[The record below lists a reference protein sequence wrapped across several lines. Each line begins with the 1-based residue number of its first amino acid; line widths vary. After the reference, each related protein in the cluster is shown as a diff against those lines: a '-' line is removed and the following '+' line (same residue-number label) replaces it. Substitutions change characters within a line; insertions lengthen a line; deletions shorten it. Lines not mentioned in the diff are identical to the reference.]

1 MTGTPTRITS
11 LGVVPCYQ
19 HGGHGTVIGTALEE
33 FCLTVNESGLL
44 FSWYL
49 REAGGVPARHQEL
62 TIVARD
68 DPAEVVNSS
77 EFSPMDWDFEQMDAL
92 VDFSISCLADNQ
104 RESAALSWL
113 PTAVH
118 AQARRWGSSTEPLD
132 RAYRAATAGNTT
144 RPLLG
149 GGRHAALPVQRVGS
163 IRSSTGRRATADS
176 TASIPG
182 VSDPSGTILPTPRRD
197 GSALYIRS
205 LLML

>member
-92 VDFSISCLADNQ
+92 VDFFDQLPRRQ
-104 RESAALSWL
+104 SARIGGTELVAHRGPRPGAAVGLVHRAVGQGVPGGDSGQHHAAASWRRS
-113 PTAVH
+113 
-118 AQARRWGSSTEPLD
+118 ARCP
-132 RAYRAATAGNTT
+132 ACAAGGVDQIEHWTT
-144 RPLLG
+144 R
-149 GGRHAALPVQRVGS
+149 H
-163 IRSSTGRRATADS
+163 RRLDS
-176 TASIPG
+176 QHPG

-197 GSALYIRS
+197 DSALYIRS